1 MKNLAMWQKTIL
13 YGVGFLIAFWLLGVV
28 ANFIN
33 FNLYWWMPRFTLI
46 FWALLLAINVLF
58 ALGVMRDATA
68 QNAAG
73 RKAFFADAPI
83 WGLTVLIG
91 GLFAVIVYWIF
102 HHSTLRR
109 N

>member
-1 MKNLAMWQKTIL
+1 MKNVATWQKTIL
-13 YGVGFLIAFWLLGVV
+13 YSVGFLIAFWLLGV
-28 ANFIN
+28 FLG
-33 FNLYWWMPRFTLI
+33 FLSFHFYGWMPRFTLI
-46 FWALLLAINVLF
+46 FWALLLAINILF
-58 ALGVMRDATA
+58 ARGVMRDAS
-68 QNAAG
+68 G
-73 RKAFFADAPI
+73 RKTFFVDAPI

>member
-1 MKNLAMWQKTIL
+1 MKIALWQKIIL
-13 YGVGFLIAFWLLGVV
+13 YGFGLLIAFWLLGVLV
-28 ANFIN
+28 GFLR
-33 FNLYWWMPRFTLI
+33 FQLYWWMPRFTFI

-58 ALGVMRDATA
+58 ALGVMRDAQA
-68 QNAAG
+68 QNASD
-73 RKAFFADAPI
+73 RKTFFVDAPI

-109 N
+109 D